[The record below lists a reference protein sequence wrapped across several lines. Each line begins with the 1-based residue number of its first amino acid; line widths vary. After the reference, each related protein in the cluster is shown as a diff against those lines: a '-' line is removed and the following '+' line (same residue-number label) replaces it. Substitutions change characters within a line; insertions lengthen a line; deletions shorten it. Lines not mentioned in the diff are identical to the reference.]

1 MSADDLSK
9 YREMFVQEAREHV
22 QNMNKA
28 LLALEKDHT
37 SKEHLDSAFRAAH
50 TIKGMAATMG
60 YEQIRQVCKTIEELF
75 DKLRKNE
82 KELSPNMADFLF
94 SMFDTIE
101 NMVNDEKFTIDD
113 RILGQ
118 LREFIDSKGS
128 TSDQLA
134 SETSATEPIARQAAT
149 GLELPELSSTEN
161 QAAQAGS
168 SDLEAQHDQLQ
179 TKTHTIRV
187 NMDDL
192 DSLVDLVGEIMISRM
207 RLVQVLPDTN
217 GDELRQVLRTL
228 ERLVTGLQS
237 QTMKIRLVPI
247 ELVFD
252 RFPRMVRDLAASQ
265 QKEVELEMEGTGI
278 ELDRTVLDAIS
289 DPLLHMLRNAVDHA
303 LEQPAEREAAGKPRH
318 GTIKLK
324 ASRNGDKVSI
334 EVSDDGRGIDL
345 DKVKA
350 KALEKKLVTE
360 QEAEKMTEE
369 QVIGLLGNA
378 GLSTAGKVTDISG
391 RGVGLNVVISKVESV
406 GGTFKVRTKKGEG
419 TTFVLTIPLSLAIIR
434 GLLVCVGP
442 EKYIVPI
449 STVLATI
456 QIDPSEVKSVHNKPV
471 MMFRGQV
478 VSLVRASTLLGVSEK
493 IGRTRSSE
501 MLTVVVMDKGGKPLG
516 LVVDSFESKQDVVL
530 KHIDR
535 LGYPP
540 ASTVPSDATILP
552 NGKVSLILD
561 PLQITEE

>member
-1 MSADDLSK
+1 M
-9 YREMFVQEAREHV
+9 
-22 QNMNKA
+22 
-28 LLALEKDHT
+28 
-37 SKEHLDSAFRAAH
+37 
-50 TIKGMAATMG
+50 
-60 YEQIRQVCKTIEELF
+60 
-75 DKLRKNE
+75 
-82 KELSPNMADFLF
+82 
-94 SMFDTIE
+94 IE
-101 NMVNDEKFTIDD
+101 NMVSDEKFTIDD
-113 RILGQ
+113 KILGR
-118 LREFIDSKGS
+118 LRAFIDSDKSGDRIEGGG
-128 TSDQLA
+128 T
-134 SETSATEPIARQAAT
+134 
-149 GLELPELSSTEN
+149 SSTEVVAHHGTFEPEALTPTHPEN
-161 QAAQAGS
+161 QSTAAS
-168 SDLEAQHDQLQ
+168 SDLETQHHQLQ
-179 TKTHTIRV
+179 TKTQTIRV
-187 NMDDL
+187 SMDDL

-207 RLVQVLPDTN
+207 RLVQVLPDVY

-265 QKEVELEMEGTGI
+265 QKEVKLEMEGTGI

-303 LEQPAEREAAGKPRH
+303 LEQPAEREAAGKPRE
-318 GTIKLK
+318 GTIRLK
-324 ASRNGDKVSI
+324 VSRNGDKVSI

-350 KALEKKLVTE
+350 KALEKKLITQ
-360 QEAEKMTEE
+360 QEAEKLTEE
-369 QVIGLLGNA
+369 QIIRLLGNA

-391 RGVGLNVVISKVESV
+391 RGVGLNVVISKIESV
-406 GGTFKVRTKKGEG
+406 GGTLKIKTKKGEG

-449 STVLATI
+449 SSVLATI
-456 QIDPSEVKSVHNKPV
+456 QIDPSEVKSVHNRPV

-478 VSLVRASTLLGVSEK
+478 VSLVKASTLLGVSEK
-493 IGRTRSSE
+493 SGRTRSLD

-530 KHIDR
+530 KHIDK
-535 LGYPP
+535 LGYPT
-540 ASTVPSDATILP
+540 SSSVPLDATILP
-552 NGKVSLILD
+552 NGKVALILD
-561 PLQITEE
+561 PLQITEA

>member
-22 QNMNKA
+22 QNMNSA

-75 DKLRKNE
+75 DKLRKRE

-94 SMFDTIE
+94 SLFDMIE
-101 NMVNDEKFTIDD
+101 NMVNDEKYGIDE
-113 RILGQ
+113 RIMGQ
-118 LREFIDSKGS
+118 LRAFID
-128 TSDQLA
+128 
-134 SETSATEPIARQAAT
+134 
-149 GLELPELSSTEN
+149 
-161 QAAQAGS
+161 AGS
-168 SDLEAQHDQLQ
+168 EAPPQVSSLSAKPEQDVAIEPKVHPQPTVQSQSPQTEASDIETQHHQLQ
-179 TKTHTIRV
+179 AKTQTIRV

-207 RLVQVLPDTN
+207 RLVQVLPDIT
-217 GDELRQVLRTL
+217 GDDLRQVLRTL
-228 ERLVTGLQS
+228 ERLVIALQG

-252 RFPRMVRDLAASQ
+252 RFPRMVRDLATSQ
-265 QKEVELEMEGTGI
+265 EKEVKLEMEGTGI

-303 LEQPAEREAAGKPRH
+303 LEQPSEREAAGKPRQ
-318 GTIKLK
+318 GTILLK

-345 DKVKA
+345 DRVKA
-350 KALEKKLVTE
+350 KALDKKLITA
-360 QEAEKMTEE
+360 QEAEKMTEDE
-369 QVIGLLGNA
+369 VIGLLGHP
-378 GLSTAGKVTDISG
+378 GLSTASKVTDISG

-406 GGTFKVRTKKGEG
+406 GGTCKIKTKKGQG

-434 GLLVCVGP
+434 GLLVSVGR

-449 STVLATI
+449 SSVLATI

-478 VSLVRASTLLGVSEK
+478 VSLVRASTLLGVSDK
-493 IGRTRSSE
+493 LGKTRSSE

-516 LVVDSFESKQDVVL
+516 LIVDSFESKQDVVL
-530 KHIDR
+530 KHIDKI
-535 LGYPP
+535 GYPQS
-540 ASTVPSDATILP
+540 STVPSDATILP
-552 NGKVSLILD
+552 DGKVALILD
-561 PLQITEE
+561 PVQIVEA

>member
-1 MSADDLSK
+1 VSDDLSK

-22 QNMNKA
+22 QNMNSA

-75 DKLRKNE
+75 DKLRKRE
-82 KELSPNMADFLF
+82 KELSPNMANFLF
-94 SMFDTIE
+94 SLFDMIE
-101 NMVNDEKFTIDD
+101 NMVNDEKYSIDEK
-113 RILGQ
+113 IMGQ
-118 LREFIDSKGS
+118 LRAFIDSTGE
-128 TSDQLA
+128 TPPPAA
-134 SETSATEPIARQAAT
+134 SESQMPEPAIAA
-149 GLELPELSSTEN
+149 EPEVPQQTPVES
-161 QAAQAGS
+161 QAAQTGS
-168 SDLEAQHDQLQ
+168 SDLETQHHQLQ
-179 TKTHTIRV
+179 AKTQTIRV

-207 RLVQVLPDTN
+207 RLVQVLPDVT
-217 GDELRQVLRTL
+217 GDDLRQVLRTL
-228 ERLVTGLQS
+228 ERLVIALQS

-252 RFPRMVRDLAASQ
+252 RFPRMVRDLASSQ
-265 QKEVELEMEGTGI
+265 QKEVRLEMEGTGI

-303 LEQPAEREAAGKPRH
+303 LEQPSEREAAGKPRQ
-318 GTIKLK
+318 GTILLK

-350 KALEKKLVTE
+350 KALDKKLITA
-360 QEAEKMTEE
+360 QEAEKMTEDE
-369 QVIGLLGNA
+369 VIGLLGHP
-378 GLSTAGKVTDISG
+378 GLSTASKVTDISG

-406 GGTFKVRTKKGEG
+406 GGSFKIKTKKGQG

-434 GLLVCVGP
+434 GLLVSVGL

-449 STVLATI
+449 SSVLATI
-456 QIDPSEVKSVHNKPV
+456 QIDPSEVKSVHRKPV

-478 VSLVRASTLLGVSEK
+478 VSLVRASALLGVSDK
-493 IGRTRSSE
+493 VGKTRASE

-530 KHIDR
+530 KHIDKI
-535 LGYPP
+535 GYPQS
-540 ASTVPSDATILP
+540 STVPSDATILP
-552 NGKVSLILD
+552 DGKVALILD
-561 PLQITEE
+561 PLQIVEA